1 MRRHHPTTTLLL
13 SLVVFVACGGGEPG
27 SLPDGP
33 SSDSVTSTSGVSLSD
48 GSQPDGQVTTTTT
61 KPEVTT
67 ESLPATTVTT
77 SGGSVAA
84 TTTTTEPLTSTTA
97 KPNGVVQVPG
107 SLLGGVIE
115 DAANR
120 QSVGIATVSVLSGQ
134 PVDWSDGSLG
144 CPEPGKSYTQV
155 LTPGYLVM
163 IDAGG
168 VTLEYH
174 LNQQGA
180 FKQCSGGV
188 YHPPSG
194 Y

>member
-1 MRRHHPTTTLLL
+1 MRRHHPTRTLVL
-13 SLVVFVACGGGEPG
+13 SLALVVACGGGEPV
-27 SLPDGP
+27 SLPEATVP
-33 SSDSVTSTSGVSLSD
+33 SSTSPTSGVS
-48 GSQPDGQVTTTTT
+48 QPAGQITTTTT

-67 ESLPATTVTT
+67 ESLPATTTT
-77 SGGSVAA
+77 SAGSDA
-84 TTTTTEPLTSTTA
+84 TTTTTESTTSTTA
-97 KPNGVVQVPG
+97 EPAGVVEVPE
-107 SLLGGVIE
+107 SMLSGVIE
-115 DAANR
+115 DAASR
-120 QSVGIATVSVLSGQ
+120 QSVGLAAVTVLSGQ

-144 CPEPGKSYTQV
+144 CPEPGKLYTQV

-163 IDAGG
+163 VDAGG

>member
-1 MRRHHPTTTLLL
+1 L
-13 SLVVFVACGGGEPG
+13 SLVFLVACGGGEPG

-33 SSDSVTSTSGVSLSD
+33 SSDSVTSTSGI
-48 GSQPDGQVTTTTT
+48 SQADDQVTTTT
-61 KPEVTT
+61 KAEVTT

-77 SGGSVAA
+77 SEGNVAA
-84 TTTTTEPLTSTTA
+84 TTTTTESLTSTTA
-97 KPNGVVQVPG
+97 EPNGVVQVPG
-107 SLLGGVIE
+107 SLLDGVIE
-115 DAANR
+115 DAASR
-120 QSVGIATVSVLSGQ
+120 QSVGVATISVISGQ

-174 LNQQGA
+174 MNQQGA

>member
-1 MRRHHPTTTLLL
+1 MRRHHPRRTLLL
-13 SLVVFVACGGGEPG
+13 SLVVFVACGGEPG
-27 SLPDGP
+27 SLPDG
-33 SSDSVTSTSGVSLSD
+33 SSTDSVTSTSGVSQQD
-48 GSQPDGQVTTTTT
+48 GRVSTTTT
-61 KPEVTT
+61 KPEVTS

-77 SGGSVAA
+77 SAGSVAA
-84 TTTTTEPLTSTTA
+84 TTTTEPLTNTTA
-97 KPNGVVQVPG
+97 EPNGAVQVPG
-107 SLLGGVIE
+107 SLLTGVIE
-115 DAANR
+115 DAASR
-120 QSVGIATVSVLSGQ
+120 QSIAVASVSVLSGQ
-134 PVDWSDGSLG
+134 PVDWPDGSLG
-144 CPEPGKSYTQV
+144 CPEPGKSYAQV
-155 LTPGYLVM
+155 LTAGYLVM

>member
-1 MRRHHPTTTLLL
+1 MRRHHPTRSLVL
-13 SLVVFVACGGGEPG
+13 SLVFLVACGGGEPV
-27 SLPDGP
+27 SLPEAT
-33 SSDSVTSTSGVSLSD
+33 SSDPGSSSGVS
-48 GSQPDGQVTTTTT
+48 QPADQVTTTTT

-67 ESLPATTVTT
+67 ESLPATSTT
-77 SGGSVAA
+77 ASTGSDA
-84 TTTTTEPLTSTTA
+84 TTTITTETTTSTTSE
-97 KPNGVVQVPG
+97 PGGVVQVPE
-107 SLLGGVIE
+107 SLLSGVIE
-115 DAANR
+115 DAASR
-120 QSVGIATVSVLSGQ
+120 QSVGVATITVLSGQ

-144 CPEPGKSYTQV
+144 CPEPGKSYVQV

>member
-1 MRRHHPTTTLLL
+1 MRRHHPTRTLLV
-13 SLVVFVACGGGEPG
+13 SLVFLVACGGGERG

-33 SSDSVTSTSGVSLSD
+33 SSAVTSTSGVS
-48 GSQPDGQVTTTTT
+48 QPDDLATTTTT

-67 ESLPATTVTT
+67 ESLPATTTT
-77 SGGSVAA
+77 SAGSAA
-84 TTTTTEPLTSTTA
+84 TTTTTEPTTSTTA
-97 KPNGVVQVPG
+97 EPAGVVQVPE
-107 SLLGGVIE
+107 SMLSSVIE
-115 DAANR
+115 DAASR
-120 QSVGIATVSVLSGQ
+120 QSVGLAAVTVLSGQ

-144 CPEPGKSYTQV
+144 CPEPGMSYTQV

-163 IDAGG
+163 VDAGG
-168 VTLEYH
+168 ATLEYH

>member
-1 MRRHHPTTTLLL
+1 MRRHQPTRTLVL
-13 SLVVFVACGGGEPG
+13 SFVFLVACGGGEPV
-27 SLPDGP
+27 SLPDVSSP
-33 SSDSVTSTSGVSLSD
+33 SSGTPASGVS
-48 GSQPDGQVTTTTT
+48 QPAGQVTTTTA
-61 KPEVTT
+61 KPGITT
-67 ESLPATTVTT
+67 ESLPATTAT
-77 SGGSVAA
+77 SAGSDA
-84 TTTTTEPLTSTTA
+84 TTTTEPATSTTA
-97 KPNGVVQVPG
+97 EPGGNVQVPE
-107 SLLGGVIE
+107 SMLTGVIE
-115 DAANR
+115 DAASR
-120 QSVGIATVSVLSGQ
+120 QSVAVVAVTVLSGQ

>member
-1 MRRHHPTTTLLL
+1 MRLRHPIRPLAL
-13 SLVVFVACGGGEPG
+13 SLVFLVACGGDQPV
-27 SLPDGP
+27 SLPDVTSP
-33 SSDSVTSTSGVSLSD
+33 SSGRSTSGVS
-48 GSQPDGQVTTTTT
+48 QPAGQVTTTTT

-67 ESLPATTVTT
+67 ESLPTTTAP
-77 SGGSVAA
+77 SSGSVAT
-84 TTTTTEPLTSTTA
+84 TTTTTEPLTNTTA
-97 KPNGVVQVPG
+97 EPNGVVQVPG
-107 SLLGGVIE
+107 SLLSGVIE
-115 DAANR
+115 DAASR
-120 QSVGIATVSVLSGQ
+120 QSVGVATVTVLSGQ

-144 CPEPGKSYTQV
+144 CPEPGKSYVQV

>member
-1 MRRHHPTTTLLL
+1 MRRHHPTRTLLI
-13 SLVVFVACGGGEPG
+13 SLVIFVACGGEPG

-33 SSDSVTSTSGVSLSD
+33 SSESVTSTSGVSQGD
-48 GSQPDGQVTTTTT
+48 DQGTTTTS

-77 SGGSVAA
+77 SAGDVAA
-84 TTTTTEPLTSTTA
+84 TTTTTEPITSTTA
-97 KPNGVVQVPG
+97 EPNGVVQVPG
-107 SLLGGVIE
+107 SLLSGVIE

-120 QSVGIATVSVLSGQ
+120 QSVAIATVTVLSGQ

-144 CPEPGKSYTQV
+144 CPEPGKSYVQV